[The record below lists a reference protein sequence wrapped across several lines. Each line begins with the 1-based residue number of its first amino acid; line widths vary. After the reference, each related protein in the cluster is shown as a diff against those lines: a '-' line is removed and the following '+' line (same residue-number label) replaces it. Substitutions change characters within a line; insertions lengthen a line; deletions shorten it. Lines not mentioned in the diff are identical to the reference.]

1 MSTTVKTLIGGLG
14 LILLICMAGC
24 PKPLPN
30 PNPPSP
36 DAVDATTP
44 APTPSP
50 TPTVDASSNAGYT
63 CTSVCTNLKNRKCP
77 GANKTVKGS
86 TCVDVCQNT
95 QDSGIVTWDLKCRST
110 QTTCAAIDAC
120 Q

>member
-14 LILLICMAGC
+14 LILLICIAGC

-30 PNPPSP
+30 PNPPTP

-44 APTPSP
+44 APAP

-63 CTSVCTNLKNRKCP
+63 CTTVCTNLKNRKCP

-95 QDSGIVTWDLKCRST
+95 QDSGIVSWDLKCRST